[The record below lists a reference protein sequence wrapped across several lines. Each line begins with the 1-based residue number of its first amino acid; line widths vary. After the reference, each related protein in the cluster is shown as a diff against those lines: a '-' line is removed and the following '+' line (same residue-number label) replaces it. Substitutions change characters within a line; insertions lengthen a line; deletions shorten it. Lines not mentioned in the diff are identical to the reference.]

1 MTSVK
6 VGGGG
11 AFRESL
17 SREFRLEKAAA
28 DPAVVVD
35 VLATAPRNDQDELL
49 VDAVPLLLPPPR
61 ATTTASTWEIG
72 RRTTTALAL
81 LNIFFVMAL
90 LANVALSSSASAAF
104 WDRRWVVA
112 GRATAVAAAAAAEM
126 SLFVEGF
133 IPMNYNQPQTGR
145 SVVGGDGAPRLR
157 QPRVMLLGSIQLV
170 VVVVVVVV
178 CAVR

>member
-35 VLATAPRNDQDELL
+35 VLATAPRNGQDELL
-49 VDAVPLLLPPPR
+49 VDAVPLLLPPPG

-112 GRATAVAAAAAAEM
+112 GRATAVAAAAAEM

-170 VVVVVVVV
+170 VVVVVVV